1 MIKSKNP
8 TELNSAKTMI
18 SIRPYTTK
26 DLMVIYNV
34 KSYKTWKRW
43 IEPHQ
48 DKIGK
53 RVGYFYS
60 IPQVKVIFSVLELPV
75 DIEIQ
80 Y

>member
-1 MIKSKNP
+1 MTIPKNP
-8 TELNSAKTMI
+8 TDINVKKTMI

-43 IEPHQ
+43 IEPFE

-60 IPQVKVIFSVLELPV
+60 IPQVKVIFSALELPV

-80 Y
+80 H